1 MTSTELF
8 SVLCRTDPLRF
19 TISAPLAALTPPGC
33 CWPSTCQWTWA
44 TSTTRTRRCT
54 GPCWPATPPSSACCW
69 TPMPTW
75 TRRTLRFSTVNLKYV
90 FLEKLHVELFGS
102 ESQRRRPEPTRD
114 YLLCI
119 FQGETPLDLAK
130 QRKNVWMINHLQ
142 EARQAKGYDSPS
154 YLKRLKMDKVCK
166 LSKAVLN
173 IYFFKNEL

>member
-1 MTSTELF
+1 MNLGDKYHKNTALHWA
-8 SVLCRTDPLRF
+8 VLAGNTTVISLLLDANANVDSQNIKVQDSRFKLRIF
-19 TISAPLAALTPPGC
+19 E
-33 CWPSTCQWTWA
+33 
-44 TSTTRTRRCT
+44 
-54 GPCWPATPPSSACCW
+54 
-69 TPMPTW
+69 
-75 TRRTLRFSTVNLKYV
+75 N
-90 FLEKLHVELFGS
+90 LHVELFGS

-166 LSKAVLN
+166 LSKE
-173 IYFFKNEL
+173 F